1 MDTGWPVISI
11 GNLTLGG
18 TGKTPMVQHAA
29 SVLMDAGHRP
39 AIVLRGYGARRGEDS
54 DEAMEHRAA
63 LPGVPVMAQ
72 PDRVAALATLRRTH
86 PEVDVVLLDDGFQH
100 RFVKRCSDIVLID
113 ARRVLDEERV
123 LPAGRL
129 REPLASLARAT
140 DVVVTHADQVDQELS
155 ERITCWHGREPI
167 AWTRHAWS
175 GLTVYRD
182 AVARSESIE
191 HLQGLTLVTR
201 LGVAHPEGVLDMARA
216 CGARVGV
223 NMRARDHARVSA
235 SELRAMASA
244 ACDAILVTAKDWV
257 KLAPLVD
264 WSRLAVPVIVPTLAI
279 EFVAGREAFEKRVCD
294 AAATSREAQ
303 SR

>member
-140 DVVVTHADQVDQELS
+140 DVVVTHADRVP
-155 ERITCWHGREPI
+155 RC
-167 AWTRHAWS
+167 
-175 GLTVYRD
+175 
-182 AVARSESIE
+182 
-191 HLQGLTLVTR
+191 
-201 LGVAHPEGVLDMARA
+201 
-216 CGARVGV
+216 CGA
-223 NMRARDHARVSA
+223 
-235 SELRAMASA
+235 
-244 ACDAILVTAKDWV
+244 K
-257 KLAPLVD
+257 
-264 WSRLAVPVIVPTLAI
+264 
-279 EFVAGREAFEKRVCD
+279 
-294 AAATSREAQ
+294 
-303 SR
+303 